1 MTIYMI
7 IYLIGSLLLLLG
19 VGLLYFLYRTKE
31 EGISRSAYKKSKKV
45 IEKANAQANDI
56 LTKASEKAKEILFET
71 EYVKEDL
78 VKHTEEDLNRISQTS
93 VQVLEGESKE
103 FEKQYQ
109 ILFNEMR
116 NAYTKKAGSILENI
130 EGVADSELDDFR
142 ELLRKETVAVQAY
155 ISRKTIEE
163 FEGAK
168 RDITTYKEEKL
179 EEVSKNINTLILRVA
194 KDVLGEAIPLHEH
207 EKLVTQ
213 ALERAKKEG
222 IFS

>member
-1 MTIYMI
+1 MI
-7 IYLIGSLLLLLG
+7 EYIIGSLLLLLG
-19 VGLLYFLYRTKE
+19 LALLYFLYKTKE
-31 EGISRSAYKKSKKV
+31 EGISTLAYTKSKKA
-45 IEKANAQANDI
+45 IEKANSQANDI

-78 VKHTEEDLNRISQTS
+78 VKHTEEDLSRIAQTS
-93 VQVLEGESKE
+93 VQILEGESKE
-103 FEKQYQ
+103 FEKQYKV
-109 ILFNEMR
+109 LFDDIR
-116 NAYTKKAGSILENI
+116 NTYTKKAGSILENI
-130 EGVADSELDDFR
+130 EGVADTELDDFR

-168 RDITTYKEEKL
+168 RDIATYKEEKL
-179 EEVSKNINTLILRVA
+179 EEVSKNINALILRVA

-222 IFS
+222 VFS